1 MSVNAITKNARVI
14 KAFIFIQK
22 EVFFLRRF
30 DLLLQFIS
38 LGLNILFIGIFAR
51 LITINANISQY
62 GTPNYLDYLLIGSI
76 IHNLVF
82 LPRGSISNG
91 AGKTTFCKIANALVV
106 PTRGHLYING
116 YDSVKEH
123 DRIRGR
129 IFTIF
134 GGERDLFGL
143 FQWRVSVEKNLKF
156 IAELWGIPKAEAE
169 KRINYALEL
178 LNLKDKR
185 NEWYQKL
192 SAGMR
197 QKVYLALPI
206 IIQPEVL
213 ILDEPTVYLDV
224 FTRREVWNA
233 ILDLSKEF
241 GTTIVL
247 TTHNLNEAEVLCDR
261 VLIFNKKKIAEG
273 KPKELIEKFQALK
286 MERKLLV
293 KLKGK
298 VEIDDFNGIAEKIK
312 VYTQNG
318 FTCLEIYIKRDRLK
332 DILAI
337 LTNYD
342 VIDLQN
348 ETVTLEDVFKKLLGD
363 ENVKRVKS
371 N

>member
-1 MSVNAITKNARVI
+1 
-14 KAFIFIQK
+14 
-22 EVFFLRRF
+22 
-30 DLLLQFIS
+30 
-38 LGLNILFIGIFAR
+38 
-51 LITINANISQY
+51 
-62 GTPNYLDYLLIGSI
+62 
-76 IHNLVF
+76 
-82 LPRGSISNG
+82 
-91 AGKTTFCKIANALVV
+91 
-106 PTRGHLYING
+106 
-116 YDSVKEH
+116 
-123 DRIRGR
+123 
-129 IFTIF
+129 
-134 GGERDLFGL
+134 
-143 FQWRVSVEKNLKF
+143 VEKNLKF

-178 LNLKDKR
+178 LNLKDKK

-197 QKVYLALPI
+197 QKVYLALPLI
-206 IIQPEVL
+206 LQPEVL

-224 FTRREVWNA
+224 FTRREVWNT

-241 GTTIVL
+241 GTTIIL
-247 TTHNLNEAEVLCDR
+247 TTHNLNEAEALCDR

-273 KPKELIEKFQALK
+273 KPRELIEKFQALK

-293 KLKGK
+293 KLRGK